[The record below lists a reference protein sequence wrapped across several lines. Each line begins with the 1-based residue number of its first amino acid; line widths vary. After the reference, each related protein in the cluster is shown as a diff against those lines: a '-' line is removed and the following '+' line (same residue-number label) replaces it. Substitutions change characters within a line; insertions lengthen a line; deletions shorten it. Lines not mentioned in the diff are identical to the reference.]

1 MYVPIVDGVIVI
13 KEDFMDETTNV
24 FEELEKLGP
33 GFEGIGVL
41 SAVLDMPDREFKSFA
56 PIILSELEKELNNSN
71 NAFFSALS
79 FEKSGENFAELDE
92 LIAQLQLAISDTAK
106 GYSEEKQAFV
116 TTILTMIK
124 NSIEKSKGLRNRF
137 IEIPIEVCDDN
148 AVIPQYARPGD
159 AGLDVSS
166 IEDVL
171 LMPGETKIIRTG
183 LKCAIP
189 AGYELQMRP
198 RSGKSAKTKL
208 RIANAPGT
216 IDSGY
221 RDEIGVI
228 VENIEPEI
236 KKIEYILN
244 SDGQY
249 IITNIIKGSP
259 ITISKGDKIAQM
271 VLQEIPGAAFVKVA
285 SVSDIGENRGG
296 GFGHTGE

>member
-41 SAVLDMPDREFKSFA
+41 SAVLDMPDKEFKSFA

-71 NAFFSALS
+71 SAFFSALS
-79 FEKSGENFAELDE
+79 FEKSGKTFDELDE
-92 LIAQLQLAISDTAK
+92 LIAQLQLAISDSAK
-106 GYSEEKQAFV
+106 NYSEEKQGFV
-116 TTILTMIK
+116 TQILTMIK
-124 NSIEKSKGLRNRF
+124 NSIEKSKGKRNRF
-137 IEIPIEVCDDN
+137 IEIPIELCDED
-148 AVIPQYARPGD
+148 AVIPTYARVGD
-159 AGLDVSS
+159 AGLDVCS

-189 AGYELQMRP
+189 SGYELQVRP
-198 RSGKSAKTKL
+198 RSGKSAKTKI

-221 RDEIGVI
+221 RDEIGII

-236 KKIEYILN
+236 KKIDYIMN
-244 SDGQY
+244 ENGQY
-249 IITNIIKGSP
+249 TITNIIKGSP
-259 ITISKGDKIAQM
+259 AAIGKGEKIAQL
-271 VLQEIPGAAFVKVA
+271 VLQEIPAAAFVKVE
-285 SVSDIGENRGG
+285 SVSGIGENRGG